1 VYTARRPEGERDE
14 QFSAMI
20 QREAR
25 EQLGT

>member
-14 QFSAMI
+14 RFSAMI

-25 EQLGT
+25 RQLGD